1 MFIWSE
7 TTLERKRRGFE
18 EELNEACCQAIEKI
32 TYQRNPE
39 SRKEVDTAHQLM
51 ATLGSAPHE
60 ILNRTM
66 MIKNHP
72 NFYELALLLADG
84 QSRSNSG
91 ALCPPDRWERF
102 IDNLSRICD
111 QFANSISPKRIRGLP
126 CKTSSPPS

>member
-7 TTLERKRRGFE
+7 TALERKRRGVE
-18 EELNEACCQAIEKI
+18 EELNEACSQAIEKI

-51 ATLGSAPHE
+51 ATLGSAQRE

-72 NFYELALLLADG
+72 NFYELVLLLAVQ
-84 QSRSNSG
+84 QSLSHFLIRVPFERWPPYMMEIARQSKNSYELRRSGNWMMG
-91 ALCPPDRWERF
+91 
-102 IDNLSRICD
+102 N
-111 QFANSISPKRIRGLP
+111 
-126 CKTSSPPS
+126 